1 MKNLLIFIVA
11 AAIGG
16 SSLAGCVTKTRVIR
30 DETLQFRF
38 DKDPPPTQERDGLT
52 VSVRVY
58 SPKDANDDP
67 VITRTVPIAI
77 TRAGVTAQQTS
88 QIRLL
93 PSPFFKVTIKN
104 HTQFA
109 LRMDRAIIRLKDEAD
124 NELKVLTKAEVE
136 DRLTSDL
143 LNAQTFYANEQNMQV
158 AFPNMGADCRRIKLL
173 STETVIAPE
182 DTFSGYIA
190 FDVPDDRRDL
200 KKLSAWAQQA
210 GALRLQMYQ
219 VPVATDAAGT
229 VTKATKFEFAVRGR
243 VDVTERTE
251 QYQTIGFGDDP
262 AKP

>member
-1 MKNLLIFIVA
+1 MKQLLIFAVA
-11 AAIGG
+11 ATIAGG
-16 SSLAGCVTKTRVIR
+16 TLGGCVTKTRVIR
-30 DETLQFRF
+30 DETLMFRF
-38 DKDPPPTQERDGLT
+38 EKELPTTQERDGLT
-52 VSVRVY
+52 VSVKVY
-58 SPKDANDDP
+58 SPKDANGDS
-67 VITRTVPIAI
+67 VVTRTVPI
-77 TRAGVTAQQTS
+77 TVSRSGVTAQQTS

-124 NELKVLTKAEVE
+124 NEIKVLTKSEVE

-143 LNAQTFYANEQNMQV
+143 LNAQTFYANEQGSQV
-158 AFPNMGADCRRIKLL
+158 SFPNMGADCRRIKLL

-243 VDVTERTE
+243 IDVTERTE
-251 QYQTIGFGDDP
+251 EYKTLGFESDASNP
-262 AKP
+262 